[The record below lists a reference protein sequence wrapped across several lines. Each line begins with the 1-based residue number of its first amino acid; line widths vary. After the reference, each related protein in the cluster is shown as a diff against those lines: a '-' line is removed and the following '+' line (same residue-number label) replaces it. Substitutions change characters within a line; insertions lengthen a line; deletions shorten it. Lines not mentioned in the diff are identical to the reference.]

1 MPTSRRRRGDTAV
14 PAWQAGVVIP
24 GPVPDVRRRPR
35 VNRVLLAML
44 VLSVV
49 ALLWTTGVLT
59 AVLDISG
66 PRNILWLDGRVT
78 VVPAGSPDGQRLLP
92 SVPVTTTG
100 SYAFEYTAPDGSP
113 IGYDPCLPVRYVTRT
128 TGAPLE
134 ADALVADA
142 VASIQEATGLSFV
155 SLGTTD
161 EPLVEDRLP
170 IQPRYGSGWAPVLF
184 AWSDATDSPDLAGE
198 VVGLGGSSVVP
209 APRGDRSFLAAG
221 RVLLD
226 APDITAILGQPG
238 GYQRARAILTHELA
252 HVVGLDHVDDAT
264 ELMAPRA
271 GTVTE
276 LGPGDRAGLALIG
289 QIACADS

>member
-1 MPTSRRRRGDTAV
+1 
-14 PAWQAGVVIP
+14 
-24 GPVPDVRRRPR
+24 
-35 VNRVLLAML
+35 ML

-59 AVLDISG
+59 AVLDING
-66 PRNILWLDGRVT
+66 PRNVLWLDGRVT

-92 SVPVTTTG
+92 AVPVTTTG

-113 IGYDPCLPVRYVTRT
+113 VGYDPCLPIRYVMRT
-128 TGAPLE
+128 TGAPSE

-142 VASIQEATGLSFV
+142 VASIQAATGLSFV

-161 EPLVEDRLP
+161 EPLVDDRLP

-276 LGPGDRAGLALIG
+276 LGPGDREGLALIG
-289 QIACADS
+289 QISCADS